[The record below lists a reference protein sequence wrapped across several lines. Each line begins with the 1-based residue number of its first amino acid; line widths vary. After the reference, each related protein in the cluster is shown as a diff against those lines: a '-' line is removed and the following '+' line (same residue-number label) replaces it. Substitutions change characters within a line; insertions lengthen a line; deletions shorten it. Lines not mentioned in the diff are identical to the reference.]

1 MKSAATAFGHFIA
14 ETNLYIAAGAALFT
28 GSAYFFFGTAP
39 NVDVLGTVFFGTLFM
54 YTFQRR
60 VGDLDASGAYRGVKT
75 LLMAAGALGTAF
87 FAVGLSV
94 SVFGLFAGAA
104 LLSAAYALPVFPVKG
119 RKEPASLRKLPYLKI
134 WTVTAAWTA
143 VGVAVPLADGAGG
156 DLPGTDAAFFALQ
169 QGALIFALAAA
180 FDIRDLPF
188 DAPEHRTVPQILGI
202 RGAVKAGVSAVR
214 ISVLSCALLY
224 LFGRIDLAG
233 LGVHAAVCT
242 GAGILLKRTTP
253 YRPQLFFNLG
263 IDGIL
268 AAQGLGLMLTR
279 WL

>member
-1 MKSAATAFGHFIA
+1 MKSAVTAFGNFIA
-14 ETNLYIAAGAALFT
+14 DTNLYIAGGAALFT

-39 NVDVLGTVFFGTLFM
+39 NSDVLGTVFFGTLFM
-54 YTFQRR
+54 YNFQRR
-60 VGDLDASGAYRGVKT
+60 VGDLGATGQYRTVKKILMGV
-75 LLMAAGALGTAF
+75 GALGTAF

-94 SVFGLFAGAA
+94 SVFALFACAA

-119 RKEPASLRKLPYLKI
+119 REERASLRKLPYMKI
-134 WTVTAAWTA
+134 WTVTAAWTL

-156 DLPGTDAAFFALQ
+156 DLTRTDATAFALQ

-188 DAPEHRTVPQILGI
+188 DAPEHRTVPQILGV
-202 RGAVKAGVSAVR
+202 RGAVNAGVVAVR
-214 ISVLSCALLY
+214 ISVLCCAVLY
-224 LFGRIDLAG
+224 LFGKTDLPQ
-233 LGVHAAVCT
+233 LGVHLAVCVA
-242 GAGILLKRTTP
+242 AGILLKRTAP
-253 YRPQLFFNLG
+253 HRPPLFFNLG